1 MTNSVIMLTES
12 FFVHV
17 DGSVYSEH
25 NYFSDALKTAM
36 KVANIFRQSHVEVI
50 SSKDAAEVTA
60 GA

>member
-1 MTNSVIMLTES
+1 MLTES

-17 DGSVYSEH
+17 DGSIYSEH

-50 SSKDAAEVTA
+50 SSKDAAEIRA